1 MKRECGAAHLGIVNV
16 ATGVTATLM
25 ALAGITQESDTVNV
39 PVSLGGFLQILALGG
54 IAVIWW
60 LVRGAFNDLR
70 DQVRNLNKKADA
82 LTDRVAS
89 LEGFRDGQRAT
100 GEKRDAD

>member
-1 MKRECGAAHLGIVNV
+1 MKHERGSAHLGIVNL

-25 ALAGITQESDTVNV
+25 ALAGVAGQGDTVNV
-39 PVSLGGFLQILALGG
+39 PVSVGGFLQILALGG

-70 DQVRNLNKKADA
+70 DQVKRLGAKSDE
-82 LTDRVAS
+82 LSQRIAS
-89 LEGFRDGQRAT
+89 LEGFRDGQRAM
-100 GEKRDAD
+100 GENRDAD

>member
-1 MKRECGAAHLGIVNV
+1 MKQERGSAHLGIVSL

-25 ALAGITQESDTVNV
+25 ALAGVAQETDTVNV
-39 PVSLGGFLQILALGG
+39 PVSIGGFLQLLAIGG

-70 DQVRNLNKKADA
+70 DQVRNLNAKTDG
-82 LTDRVAS
+82 LSDRVAS

-100 GEKRDAD
+100 EEKRDAD